1 MCMQRLKETKE
12 DAGSSGTIII
22 SFPIRVLETKLQAFS
37 RAANVLVWFGLVRF
51 GLVWFHGEVWFVFKA
66 GSLDSS

>member
-1 MCMQRLKETKE
+1 MQRLKETKE

-51 GLVWFHGEVWFVFKA
+51 GLVWFFETGFLYTALAVLE
-66 GSLDSS
+66 LTL